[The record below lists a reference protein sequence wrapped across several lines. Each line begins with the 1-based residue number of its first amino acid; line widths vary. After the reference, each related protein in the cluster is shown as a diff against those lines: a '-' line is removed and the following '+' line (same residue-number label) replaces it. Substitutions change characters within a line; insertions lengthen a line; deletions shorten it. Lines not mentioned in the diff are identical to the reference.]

1 MLTTAVVLQAEEFSA
16 NEEARVIFETDL
28 RQRPKEDSRVK
39 GRLPDGSVVILVGKQ
54 RGDYQMVEVELED
67 GTSLDGWVNMNAL
80 QRMGGTG
87 APGGAPDP
95 QKPRRR
101 SRTRMVLPEDES
113 LLLRRKPSFFFGVN
127 LGGNFAVI
135 QPAQP
140 VNPGTYT
147 GVGFIAGGYAGFYLQ
162 DNVPLRLEVNYLQM
176 NGSDPNIASTADPSL
191 ADSLNYGFLEFA
203 VVPALTFNTLEVFA
217 GLGFALGISI
227 GDTPNGFQPNPGEEI
242 NAASDISSLSAQ
254 VGAGVTFDL
263 NRDTQMAVRGRYT
276 IHIDTSPILFMG
288 FGVVASLQLRG

>member
-1 MLTTAVVLQAEEFSA
+1 MNLCAEEFAA

-28 RQRPKEDSRVK
+28 RQRPTADSRVK
-39 GRLPDGSVVILVGKQ
+39 GRLPDGSIVIVIGKQ

-67 GTSLDGWVNMNAL
+67 GSALDGWVNMNAL
-80 QRMGGTG
+80 QLL
-87 APGGAPDP
+87 GGAGKRGDADAE
-95 QKPRRR
+95 KPRRR
-101 SRTRMVLPEDES
+101 SRSRMVLPQDES

-127 LGGNFAVI
+127 VGGNFAII

-147 GVGFIAGGYAGFYLQ
+147 GLGLLAGAYAGFYLQ
-162 DNVPLRLEVNYLQM
+162 DNIPVRIELNYLQM
-176 NGSDPNIASTADPSL
+176 NGLDPNIASAADSTL
-191 ADSLNYGFLEFA
+191 ADFLTYGFMEVA
-203 VVPALTFNTLEVFA
+203 IVPALTFSTLEIFA
-217 GLGFALGISI
+217 GIGFALGISI

-242 NAASDISSLSAQ
+242 TAASDLSSLSGQ
-254 VGAGVTFDL
+254 VGAGVSFEL
-263 NRDTQMAVRGRYT
+263 NRDTQMAIRGRYT